1 MRKLRHF
8 VLIILKH
15 DLNRSFE
22 LCHIDCN
29 WQESP
34 DKDQRSETMIKGTYR
49 SLPLRNPYPPVSET
63 NFTRIW
69 YYFRFFDLDSNSSV
83 PLYWSP
89 WWLFCASYEYQG
101 SMDQNRAERSCTK
114 DVKTSYWTEPGA
126 NEFWKLWTVPNQGQ
140 NNFEII
146 GPYQDQ
152 FENLAVHEALLLTTP
167 ALPRSNSER

>member
-34 DKDQRSETMIKGTYR
+34 DMDRWPETQTMIKGTYR
-49 SLPLRNPYPPVSET
+49 SLPLRNPYPSVSET

-101 SMDQNRAERSCTK
+101 SMVHGPKLVSPGPSSSVLELGPNWTR
-114 DVKTSYWTEPGA
+114 TSKIYKSRTGPGSTQ
-126 NEFWKLWTVPNQGQ
+126 FWKSWIKLNRSALGLG
-140 NNFEII
+140 
-146 GPYQDQ
+146 GPWIPDSVYWWQR
-152 FENLAVHEALLLTTP
+152 AP
-167 ALPRSNSER
+167 

>member
-34 DKDQRSETMIKGTYR
+34 DMDRWPETQTMIKGTYR
-49 SLPLRNPYPPVSET
+49 SLPLRNPYPSVSET

-89 WWLFCASYEYQG
+89 WWLFWASYEYQG
-101 SMDQNRAERSCTK
+101 SMDQNRAARSCPK
-114 DVKTSYWTEPGA
+114 DVKTTDFENRGPDQS
-126 NEFWKLWTVPNQGQ
+126 Q

-152 FENLAVHEALLLTTP
+152 FEFLAVHGALFLTTP